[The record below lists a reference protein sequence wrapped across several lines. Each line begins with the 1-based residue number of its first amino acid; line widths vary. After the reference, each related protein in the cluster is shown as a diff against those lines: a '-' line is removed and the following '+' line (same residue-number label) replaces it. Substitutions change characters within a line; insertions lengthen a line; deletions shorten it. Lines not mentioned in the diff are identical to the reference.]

1 MARVFR
7 SLIVVLALAIVVVGV
22 WWTHG
27 RGPQTT
33 EASHADRI
41 ARGGELI
48 ASVRS
53 DPSSYNR
60 YVQSGAATDLVA
72 LLTQA
77 RLVRVNR
84 ATDDLEPW
92 LAESWTTSADG
103 LTFTLK
109 LRQALFSDGVPFTAD
124 DVLFSFQAAYD
135 DRVQSSLKTSL
146 EAGGQ
151 PLKVSAPDRST
162 VVIRFPVPFAAGL
175 RLLDNLPILPK
186 HKLAAALDAGRL
198 ADEWTAGRPLDT
210 VAGLG
215 PFVLTEHLS
224 GQRLVFTR
232 NPHYFRH
239 DAKGAQLP
247 YLDRL
252 TVAIIGEQNAEAL
265 RLQAGEIDLM
275 SSGEIRPPDYAA
287 FKKLESAGR
296 LRLYEIG
303 TSLDPDF
310 LWFNLSGKN
319 ATSPGRALLAQ
330 KAFRQ
335 AVSYGVDRQ
344 AIADSV
350 YLGAAVPIYGP
361 VSPGNVKWFSPD
373 VPIRTY
379 DVTRARALLASLGLV
394 DRDGDGML
402 ETAAGAPVRFSM
414 LSQAGHIR
422 GRTAAAIKSQLQQIG
437 VGVDL
442 VTLDPGG
449 IVKRFGDGDYDSIY
463 FGIQAS
469 STDPSLNLDL
479 WLSSGHNHFWN
490 PGQRVP
496 ATEWEKRIDELMQ
509 EQSQARDLAQRKR
522 AFADVQR
529 ILGEELPIIYFVA
542 PRVTIATTPR
552 VLGPTPVLQLPQL
565 LWSADTL
572 ASATAPR

>member
-22 WWTHG
+22 WWTHR

-41 ARGGELI
+41 VRGGELI

-60 YVQSGAATDLVA
+60 YVKSGAATDLVA

-135 DRVQSSLKTSL
+135 DRVQSSLKASL

-162 VVIRFPVPFAAGL
+162 VVIQFPVPFAAGL

-198 ADEWTAGRPLDT
+198 ADEWTAARPLDT
-210 VAGLG
+210 IAGLG
-215 PFVLTEHLS
+215 PFVLTEHIS
-224 GQRLVFTR
+224 GQRLVFAR

-239 DAKGAQLP
+239 DAKGTQLP

-287 FKKLESAGR
+287 FKKLESEGR

-361 VSPGNVKWFSPD
+361 VSPGNVTWFSPD

-422 GRTAAAIKSQLQQIG
+422 GRTGRGHKIAAATDRCRRGSRHARSGRHRQALRGRRLRQH
-437 VGVDL
+437 L
-442 VTLDPGG
+442 LRHPGEQHG
-449 IVKRFGDGDYDSIY
+449 SVA
-463 FGIQAS
+463 Q
-469 STDPSLNLDL
+469 
-479 WLSSGHNHFWN
+479 
-490 PGQRVP
+490 PGP
-496 ATEWEKRIDELMQ
+496 
-509 EQSQARDLAQRKR
+509 LAQLR
-522 AFADVQR
+522 
-529 ILGEELPIIYFVA
+529 
-542 PRVTIATTPR
+542 
-552 VLGPTPVLQLPQL
+552 
-565 LWSADTL
+565 S
-572 ASATAPR
+572 

>member
-7 SLIVVLALAIVVVGV
+7 SLIVVLALAIAVVGV
-22 WWTHG
+22 WWTHR

-41 ARGGELI
+41 VRGGELI

-60 YVQSGAATDLVA
+60 YVKSGAATDLVA

-135 DRVQSSLKTSL
+135 DRVQSSLKASL

-162 VVIRFPVPFAAGL
+162 VVIQFPVPFAAGL

-198 ADEWTAGRPLDT
+198 ADEWTAARPLDT
-210 VAGLG
+210 IAGLG
-215 PFVLTEHLS
+215 PFVLTEHIS
-224 GQRLVFTR
+224 GQRLVFAR

-239 DAKGAQLP
+239 DAKGTQLP

-287 FKKLESAGR
+287 FKKLESEGR

-361 VSPGNVKWFSPD
+361 VSPGNVTWFSPD

-422 GRTAAAIKSQLQQIG
+422 GRTAAVIKSQLQQIG

-479 WLSSGHNHFWN
+479 WLSSGHSHFWN

-509 EQSQARDLAQRKR
+509 EQSQARDLARRKR

-542 PRVTIATTPR
+542 PRVTIATTRR

-572 ASATAPR
+572 ASATATR

>member
-53 DPSSYNR
+53 DPPSYNR

-92 LAESWTTSADG
+92 LAESWATSADG

-162 VVIRFPVPFAAGL
+162 VVIQFPVPFAAGL

-198 ADEWTAGRPLDT
+198 ADEWTAARPLDT

-215 PFVLTEHLS
+215 PFVLTEHIS
-224 GQRLVFTR
+224 GQRLVFAR

-287 FKKLESAGR
+287 FKRLESEGR

-319 ATSPGRALLAQ
+319 PTSPGRALLAQ

-335 AVSYGVDRQ
+335 AVCTVSIVRPLPTACTLELRCRSTGR
-344 AIADSV
+344 SV
-350 YLGAAVPIYGP
+350 
-361 VSPGNVKWFSPD
+361 PG
-373 VPIRTY
+373 T
-379 DVTRARALLASLGLV
+379 
-394 DRDGDGML
+394 
-402 ETAAGAPVRFSM
+402 
-414 LSQAGHIR
+414 
-422 GRTAAAIKSQLQQIG
+422 
-437 VGVDL
+437 
-442 VTLDPGG
+442 
-449 IVKRFGDGDYDSIY
+449 
-463 FGIQAS
+463 
-469 STDPSLNLDL
+469 
-479 WLSSGHNHFWN
+479 
-490 PGQRVP
+490 
-496 ATEWEKRIDELMQ
+496 
-509 EQSQARDLAQRKR
+509 
-522 AFADVQR
+522 
-529 ILGEELPIIYFVA
+529 
-542 PRVTIATTPR
+542 
-552 VLGPTPVLQLPQL
+552 
-565 LWSADTL
+565 
-572 ASATAPR
+572 

>member
-1 MARVFR
+1 MARGFKP
-7 SLIVVLALAIVVVGV
+7 LIAVSALAAVAAAV
-22 WWTHG
+22 WWTHAPRPESTAAG
-27 RGPQTT
+27 RGG
-33 EASHADRI
+33 SI

-48 ASVRS
+48 ASLRS
-53 DPSSYNR
+53 DPPSYNR
-60 YVQSGAATDLVA
+60 YVKSGAATDLVT

-92 LAESWTTSADG
+92 LAESWTASDDG
-103 LTFTLK
+103 LKFTLK
-109 LRQALFSDGVPFTAD
+109 LRQAVFSDNVPFTSD
-124 DVLFSFQAAYD
+124 DVLFSFRVAYD
-135 DRVQSSLKTSL
+135 DRVHSPLKESL

-151 PLKVSAPDRST
+151 PLRVSAPDPSS
-162 VVIRFPVPFAAGL
+162 VVIEFPVPFAPGL

-186 HKLAAALDAGRL
+186 HKLASALEAGTL
-198 ADEWTAGRPLDT
+198 SDEWTPAKPLDT

-215 PFVLTEHLS
+215 PFVLSEHVS
-224 GQRLVFTR
+224 GQRLVFNR
-232 NPHYFRH
+232 NPHYFRR
-239 DAKGAQLP
+239 DGAGSQLP

-252 TVAIIGEQNAEAL
+252 TVVIIGEQNAEAL
-265 RLQAGEIDLM
+265 RLQAGETDLM
-275 SSGEIRPPDYAA
+275 ANGELRPADYAA

-310 LWFNLSGKN
+310 LWFNLSRAG
-319 ATSPGRALLAQ
+319 AQTPGRALLAQ

-335 AVSYGVDRQ
+335 AISYGVDRQ

-350 YLGAAVPIYGP
+350 YLGAAVPIFGP
-361 VSPGNVKWFSPD
+361 ISPGNVKWYSAD

-379 DVTRARALLASLGLV
+379 DPARARALLTSLGFT

-402 ETAAGAPVRFSM
+402 ETQAGAPVRFSM

-422 GRTAAAIKSQLQQIG
+422 GRTAAAIQSQLQQIG
-437 VGVDL
+437 VGVD
-442 VTLDPGG
+442 VVELDPGG
-449 IVKRFGDGDYDSIY
+449 ITTRYVKGDYDSIY

-479 WLSSGHNHFWN
+479 WLSSGNMHFWN
-490 PGQRVP
+490 PGQREP
-496 ATEWEKRIDELMQ
+496 ATDWEKRIDELMR
-509 EQSQARDLAQRKR
+509 EQSQARDFDRRKR
-522 AFADVQR
+522 AFAEVQR
-529 ILGEELPIIYFVA
+529 ILGEELPVIYFVA

-552 VLGPTPVLQLPQL
+552 VLDPTPVLQLPQL

-572 ASATAPR
+572 AAASPAR

>member
-22 WWTHG
+22 WWTHR

-41 ARGGELI
+41 VRGGELI

-60 YVQSGAATDLVA
+60 YVKSGAATDLVA

-135 DRVQSSLKTSL
+135 DRVQSSLKASL

-151 PLKVSAPDRST
+151 PLKVSARDRST
-162 VVIRFPVPFAAGL
+162 VVIQFPVPFAAGL

-186 HKLAAALDAGRL
+186 HKLAAALDSGRL
-198 ADEWTAGRPLDT
+198 ADEWTAARPLDT
-210 VAGLG
+210 IAGLG
-215 PFVLTEHLS
+215 PFVLTEHIS
-224 GQRLVFTR
+224 GQRLVFAR

-239 DAKGAQLP
+239 DAKGTQLP

-287 FKKLESAGR
+287 FKKLESEGR

-361 VSPGNVKWFSPD
+361 VSPGNVTWFSPD

-422 GRTAAAIKSQLQQIG
+422 GRTAAVIKSQLQQIG

-542 PRVTIATTPR
+542 PRVTIATTRR

-572 ASATAPR
+572 ASATATR